1 MKVAAAQVRGPWLDK
16 AGATKVVIDVLQQA
30 AAQDVKLVAFP
41 ETFLSGYPF
50 WVCRTNGAAFED
62 TLQKRAY
69 AYYLDAA
76 VELDGEEVRTIAEA
90 AADLGI
96 FTYLGTSERGV
107 LDGRGTIWCTLLAID
122 PQLGV
127 VGAHRKLVPTHDER
141 LVWGRGDGAGLRA
154 HQVGEWRVSG
164 LNCWENWMPQA
175 RAALYADGS
184 DLHVGVWPGSS
195 MLTES
200 VTRFI
205 AMEGRMWSMAVSGLA
220 RLSDVPLDFPL
231 YDDLHALTSELP
243 FDGGSGI
250 VGPDGNWVVGPVVGR
265 EELVVAEVDR
275 ALLEAERMS
284 VDPSGHYNRPDVLS
298 LTVDRRRQR
307 PVQFIDEA
315 S

>member
-16 AGATKVVIDVLQQA
+16 AGATKVVIDVLERA

-62 TLQKRAY
+62 ALQKRAY

-76 VELDGEEVRTIAEA
+76 VELNGEEIRAITEA

-107 LDGRGTIWCTLLAID
+107 LDGRGTVWCTLLAID
-122 PQLGV
+122 PQRGM

-154 HQVGEWRVSG
+154 HQIGEWRVSG

-220 RLSDVPLDFPL
+220 RLSDVPRDFPL
-231 YDDLHALTSELP
+231 YDELHALTSELP

-250 VGPDGNWVVGPVVGR
+250 VGPDGNWVAGPVVGH

-275 ALLEAERMS
+275 ARLEAERMS

-298 LTVDRRRQR
+298 LTVDRRRQS
-307 PVQFIDEA
+307 PVRFIDDA
-315 S
+315 L

>member
-16 AGATKVVIDVLQQA
+16 AGATKVVIDVLEQA
-30 AAQDVKLVAFP
+30 ASQDVKLVAFP

-62 TLQKRAY
+62 ALQKRAY

-76 VELDGEEVRTIAEA
+76 VEIDGEEVRAIAEA

-107 LDGRGTIWCTLLAID
+107 LDGRGTVWCTLLAID
-122 PQLGV
+122 PQRGV

-220 RLSDVPLDFPL
+220 SLADVPTDFPL
-231 YDDLHALTSELP
+231 YDELRALANELP

-250 VGPDGNWVVGPVVGR
+250 VGPDGKWVAGPVVGH
-265 EELVVAEVDR
+265 EGLVVAELDR
-275 ALLEAERMS
+275 NLLAAERLS

-298 LTVDRRRQR
+298 LTVDRRRQS
-307 PVQFIDEA
+307 PVQFIDDA
-315 S
+315 P